1 MELSTTQK
9 SHNPSLLSDFH
20 KFKSLL
26 NENFIAL
33 RQVGEYASLMN
44 ISTYRLNTVCTSA
57 VRKPAMAIIKE
68 RVLIEAKNMV
78 AHTSMNVSE
87 IAYNLNFSDTS
98 NFIKFFKSQTSLTP
112 IEYREKI

>member
-1 MELSTTQK
+1 MELSNNRK
-9 SHNPSLLSDFH
+9 SNNPSFLADFH

-26 NENFIAL
+26 IENFIAL

-44 ISTYRLNTVCTSA
+44 ISTYRLNAVCTSA
-57 VRKPAMAIIKE
+57 VRKPAVAIIKE
-68 RVLIEAKNMV
+68 RILIEAKNMV
-78 AHTSMNVSE
+78 AHTSLNISE

-112 IEYREKI
+112 IEYREKL